1 MLVGL
6 MGAGRG
12 ILQLYRHSLRDDDG
26 EIHGGQDVR
35 LDGDR
40 QKETEKGA
48 SRSDQAIP
56 RGVHAKNLGYVLMEP
71 DFEPAA
77 FLQCAFVIILC
88 LVFELNA
95 FFLKYVLWI
104 PPPHVLNH
112 IRLALWFGM
121 ANVATREYYVFIT
134 SRQGMTLTKMG
145 ANAWLTIAVALVEIC
160 LLYTSPSPRDR
171 TRSRMPSSA

>member
-1 MLVGL
+1 MLVGI

-12 ILQLYRHSLRDDDG
+12 ICNFIGIHFGMMTVRYMEGRMYDWTGQAKRNG
-26 EIHGGQDVR
+26 E
-35 LDGDR
+35 
-40 QKETEKGA
+40 GA

-56 RGVHAKNLGYVLMEP
+56 RGVHAKTWICTHGARLR
-71 DFEPAA
+71 AR
-77 FLQCAFVIILC
+77 CASYSALVIILC

-134 SRQGMTLTKMG
+134 SRQGMH
-145 ANAWLTIAVALVEIC
+145 
-160 LLYTSPSPRDR
+160 
-171 TRSRMPSSA
+171 